1 MIGPRPVVESELVEY
16 GNQVNQF
23 LTAKPGAMGL
33 WQASGRSAIGYPDG
47 HLLRFIT

>member
-33 WQASGRSAIGYPDG
+33 WQAKWSKCYWLSRTGIS
-47 HLLRFIT
+47 